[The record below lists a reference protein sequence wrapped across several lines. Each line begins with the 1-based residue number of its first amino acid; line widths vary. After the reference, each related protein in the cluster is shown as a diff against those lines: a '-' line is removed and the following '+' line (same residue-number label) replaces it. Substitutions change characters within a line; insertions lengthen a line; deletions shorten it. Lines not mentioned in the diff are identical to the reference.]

1 MEVTYGQRALGTNCK
16 ENERSRMGQGKNLS
30 KEGFKG
36 VQLKCKV
43 SLVPPEALECVYD
56 QKVVPVGSK
65 EAGELQ
71 YPLIFSLSWH
81 FRKGNNHWPRA
92 VLLGRMA
99 SPVMC

>member
-65 EAGELQ
+65 EGGSFSIPLYSVFPGILGKATTIGQGQFSWEGWLLQ
-71 YPLIFSLSWH
+71 
-81 FRKGNNHWPRA
+81 
-92 VLLGRMA
+92 
-99 SPVMC
+99 